1 MKRCLFSVF
10 DFSILSAMNA
20 RHLLAFV
27 VLTFAIRH
35 TADAAI
41 IYVSS
46 STPIPY
52 DSGGVYLNPS
62 SGLTAGSQ
70 PGTFDT
76 APWINPFQG
85 GVFVASSGLFCPIIT
100 GSDQIVNVAGGSMID
115 SSQTYA
121 PPAASGSSTHMGP
134 GGNQFQV
141 NTPGYIGFQ
150 MKSSPTSD
158 TYYGWMQ
165 VSFNNTGGGSI
176 LSYAYENSPGTGIT
190 AGFSSVPEPS
200 RAMLLML
207 GLGAALFK
215 RQRRTT
221 P

>member
-1 MKRCLFSVF
+1 
-10 DFSILSAMNA
+10 MNA

-27 VLTFAIRH
+27 ILTFAIRH
-35 TADAAI
+35 SADAAI

-121 PPAASGSSTHMGP
+121 PPAASGSTTHMG
-134 GGNQFQV
+134 GSAGQFQP
-141 NTPGYIGFQ
+141 NTPGYIGFKMQ
-150 MKSSPTSD
+150 TSPTSD

-165 VSFNNTGGGSI
+165 VSFNNVGAGSI
-176 LSYAYENSPGTGIT
+176 LSYAYESSPGTGIVT
-190 AGFSSVPEPS
+190 GLIAVPEPS
-200 RAMLLML
+200 RAVLLLL
-207 GLGAALFK
+207 GMMAAVL
-215 RQRRTT
+215 RRRRS
-221 P
+221 